1 MRGLSRRMLRE
12 PKHVI
17 AIIAAVDVRDGHVRL
32 EDGRFERQAE
42 MIERHARQH
51 RPLHSPRRIDLQC
64 RVGREPAP
72 IRMHWD
78 ARLSALGREQVRQAR
93 DVMLRHPVE
102 LVLVSPLTR
111 AIETAVGLFREHP
124 RAPPMRVVPLLR
136 ERVENSCDVGRAPA
150 ELAAEFP
157 GLDFAHLPPVWW
169 HAEGEADDRGI
180 CVEPEAV
187 VRARVAEFRASL
199 RAQRGARDR
208 RRGTRHFPAAFDRQ
222 GARQLRGRGNRR
234 SGRIPLPA

>member
-1 MRGLSRRMLRE
+1 
-12 PKHVI
+12 
-17 AIIAAVDVRDGHVRL
+17 
-32 EDGRFERQAE
+32 
-42 MIERHARQH
+42 MIERPPASTVLCIRHGESTFNAAWAANPAD
-51 RPLHSPRRIDLQC
+51 PL
-64 RVGREPAP
+64 
-72 IRMHWD
+72 HWD

-102 LVLVSPLTR
+102 VVLVSPLTR

-124 RAPPMRVVPLLR
+124 SAPSMRVVPLLR

-169 HAEGEADDRGI
+169 HAEGEADHRGI

-199 RAQRGARDR
+199 RAQEERVIAIVAH
-208 RRGTRHFPAAFDRQ
+208 GTFLRH
-222 GARQLRGRGNRR
+222 LTGRALANCEVAEIGL
-234 SGRIPLPA
+234 G